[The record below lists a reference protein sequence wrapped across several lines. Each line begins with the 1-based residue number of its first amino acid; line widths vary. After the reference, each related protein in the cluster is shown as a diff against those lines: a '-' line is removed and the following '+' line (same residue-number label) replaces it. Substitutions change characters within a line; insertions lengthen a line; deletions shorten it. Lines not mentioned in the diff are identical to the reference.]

1 MLAHYNIMRWSLA
14 LVRVACLSGGRR
26 SRKPR
31 GPRPPPRVLQR
42 VDGGVPEI
50 ARCHPERYES
60 LLAAK
65 VASLEAAVAARRRAP
80 PAAEVFE
87 SERSGFRMRASFQV
101 WREGRWTTATRR
113 GTSSCTSARRG
124 RNPVEC
130 LDFPMGSDRLRSLL
144 PPLTAALQGET
155 LGYKINDARL
165 LTTLAG
171 DALLSLTYNRPLA
184 GDDAWDAAAADFA
197 AAHDVKVVG
206 RSRKYKTAVG
216 ADEVR
221 EVLDVPGRGTCAY
234 WQTEGAFTQPN
245 ANVCRS
251 MLGWAVAA
259 TANRG
264 HGDLCELY
272 CGNGCFT
279 VALAPNFRRVVATE
293 LSKASVALA
302 RRNLAANGND
312 NARVAK
318 LSAEE
323 FVEAFDGARTFGRLL
338 DAGVDLGNGNRTR
351 AAAAATEE
359 TLAFD
364 ALDTLFVDPPRAGL
378 DATCVEL
385 ARRFATVV
393 YVSCNPE
400 TLARDV
406 ALLAA
411 THDVSRLAAFDQFP
425 THHAEAGVVLEP
437 RVIVPR
443 RRPRARALAPTDTYS
458 PAVRTTYTT
467 CDAARADDRATMASR
482 EYLQRYLSGGDDKKK
497 KKKEKKAKKAKKGG
511 PVKKTCGMKLVDDD
525 DDWGGGGAAQAE
537 ESDEDERPQIVYGD
551 DVSPEDVAPK
561 RAGTWSTV
569 PANGRDASP
578 PRRGRAGSDSEPA
591 SGGRAGSDSG
601 ESAARGA
608 GSDSDASPPRRGRAG
623 SDSDASPPRRGR
635 AGSDSDASPRER
647 AARATAPPR
656 RPRGSD
662 SDASPPRRGRAE
674 ATATRARRAAAAR
687 GSDSDASPPR
697 RKKRAPGGG
706 GASPPR
712 RKTARADGDGD
723 ASPPRRGR
731 ADSDGDASPPRRGA
745 PAPTAT
751 RAAAARGARARGAR
765 RPREDG
771 QRPRGRRAHGR
782 TVPRRRGEA
791 QERRAAERAA
801 MDPEASGKGAATVYR
816 DKRGRKLDML
826 NEFMRIEDER
836 AGAAREAK
844 EQFEWG
850 RGTKQKADEA
860 R

>member
-1 MLAHYNIMRWSLA
+1 MLAHYTPLLRWSLA

-65 VASLEAAVAARRRAP
+65 VASLEAAVAAAAGGAP
-80 PAAEVFE
+80 LDAEVFE

-101 WREGRWTTATRR
+101 WREGSLDHGNQTRHLVMYER
-113 GTSSCTSARRG
+113 GDEA

-259 TANRG
+259 TAGRG

-385 ARRFATVV
+385 AKRFATVV

-425 THHAEAGVVLEP
+425 YTHHLEAGVVLE
-437 RVIVPR
+437 
-443 RRPRARALAPTDTYS
+443 
-458 PAVRTTYTT
+458 
-467 CDAARADDRATMASR
+467 
-482 EYLQRYLSGGDDKKK
+482 
-497 KKKEKKAKKAKKGG
+497 
-511 PVKKTCGMKLVDDD
+511 
-525 DDWGGGGAAQAE
+525 
-537 ESDEDERPQIVYGD
+537 
-551 DVSPEDVAPK
+551 
-561 RAGTWSTV
+561 
-569 PANGRDASP
+569 
-578 PRRGRAGSDSEPA
+578 
-591 SGGRAGSDSG
+591 
-601 ESAARGA
+601 
-608 GSDSDASPPRRGRAG
+608 
-623 SDSDASPPRRGR
+623 
-635 AGSDSDASPRER
+635 
-647 AARATAPPR
+647 
-656 RPRGSD
+656 
-662 SDASPPRRGRAE
+662 
-674 ATATRARRAAAAR
+674 
-687 GSDSDASPPR
+687 
-697 RKKRAPGGG
+697 RK
-706 GASPPR
+706 S
-712 RKTARADGDGD
+712 
-723 ASPPRRGR
+723 
-731 ADSDGDASPPRRGA
+731 
-745 PAPTAT
+745 
-751 RAAAARGARARGAR
+751 
-765 RPREDG
+765 
-771 QRPRGRRAHGR
+771 
-782 TVPRRRGEA
+782 
-791 QERRAAERAA
+791 
-801 MDPEASGKGAATVYR
+801 
-816 DKRGRKLDML
+816 
-826 NEFMRIEDER
+826 
-836 AGAAREAK
+836 
-844 EQFEWG
+844 
-850 RGTKQKADEA
+850 
-860 R
+860 